1 MTRILFPAIKMSGT
15 GQSKKG
21 SGQFGNPVITLWID
35 KCQPLRDALRN
46 TSKNQNDYIRQV
58 KESWAKVAQDT
69 KRKWEAVHEDM
80 EKLANSAESVE
91 QVQARPN
98 LFANVFKAW
107 TEGVNNEVVSHG
119 SPGEPA
125 CKKRSWSEEIVC
137 ASCVAEEKNGE
148 GKWDPQG
155 TWHCS
160 VCWSKWDAD
169 TSMPTAHDDA
179 MTDLDRLAEAP
190 LATAPGATPAVTDR
204 VSPVNDG
211 VTSAVAESEGA
222 VPQCAGC
229 QTEGWNGK
237 KGEGQFQG

>member
-1 MTRILFPAIKMSGT
+1 MLDKDPFPCYQDVRHRAVEEGLWTVWEPGDNALDRQMST
-15 GQSKKG
+15 S
-21 SGQFGNPVITLWID
+21 SRN
-35 KCQPLRDALRN
+35 LRN

-148 GKWDPQG
+148 GL
-155 TWHCS
+155 TF
-160 VCWSKWDAD
+160 
-169 TSMPTAHDDA
+169 
-179 MTDLDRLAEAP
+179 EI
-190 LATAPGATPAVTDR
+190 
-204 VSPVNDG
+204 
-211 VTSAVAESEGA
+211 
-222 VPQCAGC
+222 
-229 QTEGWNGK
+229 
-237 KGEGQFQG
+237 